1 MDNIIYCNCG
11 SKVTKKKYKEH
22 LKTKKHLNF
31 TSKEDTNNDDVLEQ
45 TEKETEIE
53 KVNDLT
59 ENHENKSDEEDKS
72 DEEEIEE
79 VLPKNTIAK
88 KIGQSKEYMD
98 AIRQKA
104 IMTIKQKKQKKID
117 EENMVKQKA
126 LQYDVLVKSLK
137 EKEENEKK

>member
-11 SKVTKKKYKEH
+11 SKVTKRNYNEH

-31 TSKEDTNNDDVLEQ
+31 TSKGDTNDDILEQ
-45 TEKETEIE
+45 TDNELSNI
-53 KVNDLT
+53 V
-59 ENHENKSDEEDKS
+59 ENNEVNKSEPEEVSKSEVDENS

-79 VLPKNTIAK
+79 VLPKKPIAK

-117 EENMVKQKA
+117 EENMIKQKA
-126 LQYDVLVKSLK
+126 LQYDVLVK
-137 EKEENEKK
+137 